1 MTLIC
6 CPIAIDSPSDLSEA
20 LACANEASEQ
30 GARLI
35 EWRIDGLA
43 DDPDAVQVIETLLE
57 QGPLPA
63 IITCRSSREGGA

>member
-35 EWRIDGLA
+35 EWRKA
-43 DDPDAVQVIETLLE
+43 KSKNY
-57 QGPLPA
+57 PA
-63 IITCRSSREGGA
+63 QNRYQDFQKVDHHLIRK